1 MAAHDGSPAAED
13 IDPLYTMPPP
23 ASQRKTA
30 GKRVS
35 PASDQGRA
43 VCDDKSHARFGEG
56 GTGDPLMGDRPLLYH
71 IGMKCLHWLIQRSRM
86 FLAGDQKY
94 LCLKKFGE
102 LRKMLTSQI
111 TDELHL
117 VAQPVG

>member
-1 MAAHDGSPAAED
+1 MVRTGEVRSWCPN
-13 IDPLYTMPPP
+13 
-23 ASQRKTA
+23 
-30 GKRVS
+30 
-35 PASDQGRA
+35 
-43 VCDDKSHARFGEG
+43 SHGMRNEI
-56 GTGDPLMGDRPLLYH
+56 H

-102 LRKMLTSQI
+102 LRKMLTSHI

-117 VAQPVG
+117 VAQPVGLTKNRIWLGEHMTQPLVSLRVRKMSLILAFVSFASSVEQRFMAFHT